1 MPESVLSRLARS
13 TELSKTESRS
23 AGAVRIQSR
32 RTRYKSESDC
42 PRNLSTIRAAQNP
55 VNASPSQNFH
65 VISTVGKIC
74 RGGLGSKKARSSAR
88 WYGLPLRSAHF
99 GAGRSGRQ
107 KIEKRTYFWRSLP
120 WRYPSETYSCFRI
133 KPRGRGDL

>member
-42 PRNLSTIRAAQNP
+42 PRNLTTIPCCTKPCQREPFTEFPRDFHNGKDLKERTGEQKMLVPAHDGMAFRFEAHISAQ
-55 VNASPSQNFH
+55 AEAEDR
-65 VISTVGKIC
+65 K
-74 RGGLGSKKARSSAR
+74 
-88 WYGLPLRSAHF
+88 LR
-99 GAGRSGRQ
+99 
-107 KIEKRTYFWRSLP
+107 KELT
-120 WRYPSETYSCFRI
+120 
-133 KPRGRGDL
+133 

>member
-42 PRNLSTIRAAQNP
+42 PRNLTTIPCCTKPCQREP
-55 VNASPSQNFH
+55 FTEFPRDFH
-65 VISTVGKIC
+65 NGKHLKE
-74 RGGLGSKKARSSAR
+74 RTGEQKARSSAR

-120 WRYPSETYSCFRI
+120 
-133 KPRGRGDL
+133 